1 VFIKKIGNELSP
13 KNMIASI
20 QSPEVQVARLEMM
33 LEASRAFNSTLDLN
47 ALLQSIMEVAI
58 QLTDTETAS
67 ILLLDRRE
75 GEFFF
80 EMTIDEKQGQAEP
93 ITVPFAGSMAGWIV
107 KNSEPLIVDNI
118 QEEEHHFSEV
128 ELITDFKMQAV
139 LGMPLTIKEKTIG
152 VIEVFNKKGHTSFAD
167 NDIHTLDI
175 LATQAA
181 AAIENIRFVEQR
193 GRLDRVFNELK
204 SPMISI
210 IGSSQVMLANP
221 NIDTQDLRSG
231 LEDINR
237 EATRLSQMV
246 NDFLDL
252 TKIETGR
259 IQMDRQKI
267 DLRLIAQ
274 EVIDQFYSQ
283 ALENKIAL
291 SLNVTEHSIPEI
303 CADADRLKQVMAN
316 LVDNAIKYN
325 QEGGQVEVTLSCNQV
340 RVQLSVR
347 DTGKGIAPKD
357 LGGVFDKFYRGQD
370 NEDEN
375 EVVRGAGLGL
385 SLAKRIIEAHGGD
398 IWVQSELGIGSNFTF
413 SLPLLNNN
421 GT

>member
-1 VFIKKIGNELSP
+1 MFIKKIGNELSS
-13 KNMIASI
+13 KNITGSRI

-47 ALLQSIMEVAI
+47 ALLQSIMEVAT

-75 GEFFF
+75 GEFYF
-80 EMTIDEKQGQAEP
+80 EMTTDERQEQTEQ
-93 ITVPFAGSMAGWIV
+93 IIVPFAGSMAGWIV
-107 KNSEPLIVDNI
+107 KNGEPLIVDNI
-118 QEEEHHFSEV
+118 QKEEHHFSEV
-128 ELITDFKMQAV
+128 ELITPFEMQAV
-139 LGMPLTIKEKTIG
+139 LGVSLVVKEKTIG
-152 VIEVFNKKGHTSFAD
+152 VIEVFNKHGHTGFT
-167 NDIHTLDI
+167 NDDI
-175 LATQAA
+175 LTLNILAPQAA

-193 GRLDRVFNELK
+193 GRLDRVFNELQ
-204 SPMISI
+204 SPMSSI

-221 NIDTQDLRSG
+221 NIDAQDLRSG
-231 LEDINR
+231 LEHINR

-259 IQMDRQKI
+259 IQMDKRKI
-267 DLRLIAQ
+267 DLRSLAQ
-274 EVIDQFYSQ
+274 EVIDQLYPQ
-283 ALENKIAL
+283 ALEYKITL
-291 SLNVTEHSIPEI
+291 SLNVVKHTIPEI
-303 CADADRLKQVMAN
+303 SADADRLKQVMAN

-325 QEGGQVEVTLSCNQV
+325 REGGKVDVILSCNQV

-357 LGGVFDKFYRGQD
+357 LGGIFDKFYRGQD
-370 NEDEN
+370 NEDEIA
-375 EVVRGAGLGL
+375 RGAGLGL
-385 SLAKRIIEAHGGD
+385 SLAKKIIEAHGGD

>member
-1 VFIKKIGNELSP
+1 MFIKKIGNELSP
-13 KNMIASI
+13 KNIVDSI
-20 QSPEVQVARLEMM
+20 KSPEVQVARLEMM

-47 ALLQSIMEVAI
+47 ALLQSIMEVVT

-75 GEFFF
+75 GEFYF
-80 EMTIDEKQGQAEP
+80 EMTTAEKEEQVEP
-93 ITVPFAGSMAGWIV
+93 IIVPFAGSMAGWIV
-107 KNSEPLIVDNI
+107 KNGEPLIVDNI

-128 ELITDFKMQAV
+128 DQITLFKMQAV
-139 LGMPLTIKEKTIG
+139 LGVPLTVKEKTIG
-152 VIEVFNKKGHTSFAD
+152 VIEVFNKHGHTSFTND
-167 NDIHTLDI
+167 DIHTLNI
-175 LATQAA
+175 LAPQAA
-181 AAIENIRFVEQR
+181 AAIENSRFVEQR

-204 SPMISI
+204 SPMTSI

-221 NIDTQDLRSG
+221 NIDAKDLRSG
-231 LEDINR
+231 LEHINR

-252 TKIETGR
+252 TKIETGH
-259 IQMDRQKI
+259 IQMDRRMI
-267 DLRLIAQ
+267 DLHSLVQ
-274 EVIDQFYSQ
+274 EVIDQFYPQ
-283 ALENKIAL
+283 AFENKITL
-291 SLNVTEHSIPEI
+291 SLSVEHTIPEI
-303 CADADRLKQVMAN
+303 SADADRLKQVIAN

-325 QEGGQVEVTLSCNQV
+325 HEGGQVEVTLSCNRV

-357 LGGVFDKFYRGQD
+357 LGGVFDKFYRGQGD
-370 NEDEN
+370 EED

-385 SLAKRIIEAHGGD
+385 SLAKKIIEAHGGD
-398 IWVQSELGIGSNFTF
+398 IWVQSELGSGSSFTF

-421 GT
+421 GA

>member
-1 VFIKKIGNELSP
+1 MFIRKIGNELSS
-13 KNMIASI
+13 KNITGSRV

-33 LEASRAFNSTLDLN
+33 LEASQAFNSTLDLN
-47 ALLQSIMEVAI
+47 ALLQSIMEVAT
-58 QLTDTETAS
+58 QLTDTEAAS

-75 GEFFF
+75 GEFYF
-80 EMTIDEKQGQAEP
+80 EMTTDEKQEQAEP
-93 ITVPFAGSMAGWIV
+93 IIVPFAGSMAGWIV
-107 KNSEPLIVDNI
+107 KNGEPLIVDNI

-128 ELITDFKMQAV
+128 ELITPFKMQAV
-139 LGMPLTIKEKTIG
+139 LGVPLVVKEKTIG
-152 VIEVFNKKGHTSFAD
+152 VIEVFNKHGQTSFT
-167 NDIHTLDI
+167 NDDI
-175 LATQAA
+175 LTLNILAPQAA
-181 AAIENIRFVEQR
+181 AAIENVRFVEQR
-193 GRLDRVFNELK
+193 GRLDRVFNELQ
-204 SPMISI
+204 SPMSSI

-231 LEDINR
+231 LERINR

-259 IQMDRQKI
+259 IQMDKRKI
-267 DLRLIAQ
+267 DLRSLAQ
-274 EVIDQFYSQ
+274 EVIDQLYPQ
-283 ALENKIAL
+283 ALEHKITL
-291 SLNVTEHSIPEI
+291 SLNVVKHTIPEI
-303 CADADRLKQVMAN
+303 SADADRLKQVMAN

-325 QEGGQVEVTLSCNQV
+325 REGGKVDVILSCNQV

-357 LGGVFDKFYRGQD
+357 LGGIFDKFYRGQD
-370 NEDEN
+370 NEDEIA
-375 EVVRGAGLGL
+375 RGAGLGL
-385 SLAKRIIEAHGGD
+385 SLAKKIIEAHGGD
-398 IWVQSELGIGSNFTF
+398 IWVQSELGIGSSFTF

>member
-1 VFIKKIGNELSP
+1 MFIRKIGNELSS
-13 KNMIASI
+13 KNITGSRV

-33 LEASRAFNSTLDLN
+33 LEASQAFNSTLDLN
-47 ALLQSIMEVAI
+47 ALLQSIMEVAT
-58 QLTDTETAS
+58 QLTDTEAAS

-75 GEFFF
+75 GEFYF
-80 EMTIDEKQGQAEP
+80 EMTTDEKQEQAEP
-93 ITVPFAGSMAGWIV
+93 IIVPFAGSMAGWIV
-107 KNSEPLIVDNI
+107 KNGEPLIVDNI

-128 ELITDFKMQAV
+128 ELITPFKMQAV
-139 LGMPLTIKEKTIG
+139 LGVPLVVKEKTIG
-152 VIEVFNKKGHTSFAD
+152 VIEVFNKHGQTSFT
-167 NDIHTLDI
+167 NDDI
-175 LATQAA
+175 LTLNILAPQAA

-193 GRLDRVFNELK
+193 GRLDRVFNELQ
-204 SPMISI
+204 SPMSSI

-231 LEDINR
+231 LERINR

-259 IQMDRQKI
+259 IQMDKRKI
-267 DLRLIAQ
+267 DLRSLAQ
-274 EVIDQFYSQ
+274 EVIDQLYPQ
-283 ALENKIAL
+283 ALEHKITL
-291 SLNVTEHSIPEI
+291 SLNVVKHTIPEI
-303 CADADRLKQVMAN
+303 SADADRLKQVMAN

-325 QEGGQVEVTLSCNQV
+325 REGGKVDVILSCNQV

-357 LGGVFDKFYRGQD
+357 LGGIFDKFYRGQD
-370 NEDEN
+370 NEDEIA
-375 EVVRGAGLGL
+375 RGAGLGL
-385 SLAKRIIEAHGGD
+385 SLAKKIIEAHGGD
-398 IWVQSELGIGSNFTF
+398 IWVQSELGIGSSFTF

>member
-1 VFIKKIGNELSP
+1 VFIKKIGNELNP
-13 KNMIASI
+13 KNMIGSF

-47 ALLQSIMEVAI
+47 ALLQSIMEVAT

-80 EMTIDEKQGQAEP
+80 EMTTDEKQEQAEP
-93 ITVPFAGSMAGWIV
+93 IIVPFAGSMAGWIV
-107 KNSEPLIVDNI
+107 KNGEPLIVDNI

-128 ELITDFKMQAV
+128 ELITHFEMRAV
-139 LGMPLTIKEKTIG
+139 LGVPLMVKEKTIG
-152 VIEVFNKKGHTSFAD
+152 VIQVFNKHSYTSFTD
-167 NDIHTLDI
+167 DDIFTLNI
-175 LATQAA
+175 LAPQAA
-181 AAIENIRFVEQR
+181 AAIENVRFVEQR
-193 GRLDRVFNELK
+193 GRLDRVFNELQ
-204 SPMISI
+204 SPMSSI

-221 NIDTQDLRSG
+221 NMDAQDLRSG
-231 LEDINR
+231 LEHINR
-237 EATRLSQMV
+237 EATRLAQMV

-259 IQMDRQKI
+259 IQMDRRKI
-267 DLRLIAQ
+267 DLRSLAQ
-274 EVIDQFYSQ
+274 EVIDQFYPQ
-283 ALENKIAL
+283 ALENKITL
-291 SLNVTEHSIPEI
+291 SLNVVKHTIPEI
-303 CADADRLKQVMAN
+303 SADAGRLKQVMAN

-325 QEGGQVEVTLSCNQV
+325 RKGGKVDVILSCNQV

-357 LGGVFDKFYRGQD
+357 LGGVFDKFYRGQGD
-370 NEDEN
+370 ED

-385 SLAKRIIEAHGGD
+385 SLAKKIIEAHGGD
-398 IWVQSELGIGSNFTF
+398 IWVQSELGSGSSFTF
-413 SLPLLNNN
+413 SLPLLSNN

>member
-1 VFIKKIGNELSP
+1 V
-13 KNMIASI
+13 
-20 QSPEVQVARLEMM
+20 
-33 LEASRAFNSTLDLN
+33 
-47 ALLQSIMEVAI
+47 
-58 QLTDTETAS
+58 
-67 ILLLDRRE
+67 
-75 GEFFF
+75 
-80 EMTIDEKQGQAEP
+80 
-93 ITVPFAGSMAGWIV
+93 
-107 KNSEPLIVDNI
+107 
-118 QEEEHHFSEV
+118 
-128 ELITDFKMQAV
+128 
-139 LGMPLTIKEKTIG
+139 PLTIKEKTIG
-152 VIEVFNKKGHTSFAD
+152 VIEVFNKKGQTSFAN
-167 NDIHTLDI
+167 NDIHTLNI

-204 SPMISI
+204 SPMTSI

-221 NIDTQDLRSG
+221 NIDTKDLRSG
-231 LEDINR
+231 LEHINR

-259 IQMDRQKI
+259 IQMDRRMI
-267 DLRLIAQ
+267 DLRSLAQ
-274 EVIDQFYSQ
+274 EVVDQFYRR
-283 ALENKIAL
+283 ALENKITL
-291 SLNVTEHSIPEI
+291 SLNVVEHTIPEI
-303 CADADRLKQVMAN
+303 SADADRLKQVMAN

-325 QEGGQVEVTLSCNQV
+325 REGGQVDVTLTCNQV

-357 LGGVFDKFYRGQD
+357 LGGVFDRFYRGQND
-370 NEDEN
+370 EED

-385 SLAKRIIEAHGGD
+385 ALAKKIIEAHGGD

-421 GT
+421 GS

>member
-1 VFIKKIGNELSP
+1 MFIRKIGNELSS
-13 KNMIASI
+13 KNITGSRV

-33 LEASRAFNSTLDLN
+33 LEASQAFNSTLDLN
-47 ALLQSIMEVAI
+47 ALLQSIMEVAT
-58 QLTDTETAS
+58 QLTDTEAAS

-75 GEFFF
+75 GEFYF
-80 EMTIDEKQGQAEP
+80 EMTTDEKQEQAEP
-93 ITVPFAGSMAGWIV
+93 IIVPFAGSMAGWIV
-107 KNSEPLIVDNI
+107 KNGEPLIVDNI

-128 ELITDFKMQAV
+128 ELITPFKMQAV
-139 LGMPLTIKEKTIG
+139 LGVPLVVKEKTIG
-152 VIEVFNKKGHTSFAD
+152 VIEVFNKHGQTSFT
-167 NDIHTLDI
+167 NDDI
-175 LATQAA
+175 LTLNILAPQAA
-181 AAIENIRFVEQR
+181 AAIENIRFVEQK
-193 GRLDRVFNELK
+193 GRLDRVFNELQ
-204 SPMISI
+204 SPMSSI

-231 LEDINR
+231 LERINR

-259 IQMDRQKI
+259 IQMDKRKI
-267 DLRLIAQ
+267 DLRSLAQ
-274 EVIDQFYSQ
+274 EVIDQLYPQ
-283 ALENKIAL
+283 ALEHKITL
-291 SLNVTEHSIPEI
+291 SLNVVKHTIPEI
-303 CADADRLKQVMAN
+303 SADADRLKQVMAN

-325 QEGGQVEVTLSCNQV
+325 REGGKVDVILSCNQV

-357 LGGVFDKFYRGQD
+357 LGGIFDKFYRGQD
-370 NEDEN
+370 NEDEIA
-375 EVVRGAGLGL
+375 RGAGLGL
-385 SLAKRIIEAHGGD
+385 SLAKKIIEAHGGD
-398 IWVQSELGIGSNFTF
+398 IWVQSELGIGSSFTF